1 MIIALL
7 SLFVALGLAA
17 LFTYKRVSRHP
28 HTTSCSKE
36 IRIKEKT
43 ISKRPHSIVLF
54 DTDTTGLP
62 NAPIQQEE
70 DSPELIQLAWCVL
83 DSHLREIKRC
93 NRFISGINVPSEATA
108 IHGITPEELKQKGE
122 AARSVLLE
130 FLNDWDG
137 DTLLVAHNLAFD
149 LHILGKALERA
160 GCTQGQIRK
169 VSCHA
174 AQYSYCTM
182 LETCNL
188 CKLPHLEHTNARAI
202 PHQEPYKYPRL
213 GELHSFLF
221 GNDPT
226 GETHDAV
233 QDLDTC
239 IRCFYQLIKSGHICI
254 KREK

>member
-1 MIIALL
+1 MLIALL
-7 SLFVALGLAA
+7 SLFFALGLAM
-17 LFTYKRVSRHP
+17 LFIHKRGSHHE
-28 HTTSCSKE
+28 HTTPCSRE
-36 IRIKEKT
+36 IRIKDKT
-43 ISKRPHSIVLF
+43 ISGRPHTIVLF

-62 NAPIQQEE
+62 EAPIRRGEK
-70 DSPELIQLAWCVL
+70 SPELVQLAWCVL
-83 DSHLREIKRC
+83 DSQLREIKRC
-93 NRFISGINVPSEATA
+93 NRFISGVTIPSEATA
-108 IHGITPEELKQKGE
+108 IHGITTEELKKKGE
-122 AARSVLLE
+122 AARDVLLD
-130 FLNDWDG
+130 FLGDWDG

-149 LHILGKALERA
+149 LKVLGEALKRA

-182 LETCNL
+182 LETCDL
-188 CKLPHLEHTNARAI
+188 CKLPHLEHTNARSI

-213 GELHSFLF
+213 EELHSFLF

>member
-1 MIIALL
+1 MVIALL
-7 SLFVALGLAA
+7 SLLVALGLAA

-62 NAPIQQEE
+62 NAPIQREE

-122 AARSVLLE
+122 AARDVLLE
-130 FLNDWDG
+130 FLSDWDG
-137 DTLLVAHNLAFD
+137 DTLLVEPVAHKGKYARSLA
-149 LHILGKALERA
+149 
-160 GCTQGQIRK
+160 
-169 VSCHA
+169 
-174 AQYSYCTM
+174 M
-182 LETCNL
+182 LLNT
-188 CKLPHLEHTNARAI
+188 AI
-202 PHQEPYKYPRL
+202 AP
-213 GELHSFLF
+213 
-221 GNDPT
+221 
-226 GETHDAV
+226 
-233 QDLDTC
+233 C
-239 IRCFYQLIKSGHICI
+239 
-254 KREK
+254 